1 MLEEKDLKKI
11 KRIMN
16 DEIDDLAIKI
26 IKPSFDKI
34 DKHFIKVENRLDG
47 VENRLDG
54 VENRLD
60 GVENRLDG
68 VENNMVTK
76 SYLDDKLSDLEG
88 SVIVRQRK
96 QDKKVEL
103 LIEFLKNKNIL
114 KKEEIKMLKEFQI
127 FPNRN

>member
-34 DKHFIKVENRLDG
+34 DKHFIK
-47 VENRLDG
+47 